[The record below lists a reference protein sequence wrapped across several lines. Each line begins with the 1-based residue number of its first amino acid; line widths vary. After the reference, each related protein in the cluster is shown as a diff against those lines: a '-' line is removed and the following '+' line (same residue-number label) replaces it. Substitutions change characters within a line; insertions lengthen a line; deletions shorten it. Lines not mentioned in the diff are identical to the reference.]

1 MGGMVSEE
9 TKIRSALEAQEIK
22 PERILKLAKEYPEIM
37 EDVISYI
44 TNQCND
50 SSLRGKIDFYQ
61 YRLLLENSVDGL
73 HGVIYDV
80 HFPRNDDELAV
91 RDTIYIATR
100 NFISMLFTRIYHGLD
115 NEIILTD
122 LRTRNPV
129 QIIGQTQ
136 QVR

>member
-9 TKIRSALEAQEIK
+9 RKIRDALEPDTSSI
-22 PERILKLAKEYPEIM
+22 RKLSAEYPEIM
-37 EDVISYI
+37 EEVISYI

-61 YRLLLENSVDGL
+61 YRLLLENGVNGL

-80 HFPRNDDELAV
+80 HFPKGEDELAV
-91 RDTIYIATR
+91 RDTIYLASR
-100 NFISMLFTRIYHGLD
+100 NFISMLYTRIYHGLD

-129 QIIGQTQ
+129 QIVGQTQ

>member
-9 TKIRSALEAQEIK
+9 RKIRDALEPDTSSI
-22 PERILKLAKEYPEIM
+22 RKLSAEYPEIM
-37 EDVISYI
+37 EEVISYI

-61 YRLLLENSVDGL
+61 YRLLLENGVNGL

-80 HFPRNDDELAV
+80 HFPKNEDEIAI
-91 RDTIYIATR
+91 RDTIYLASR
-100 NFISMLFTRIYHGLD
+100 NFISMLYTRIYHGLD

-129 QIIGQTQ
+129 QIVGQTQ

>member
-9 TKIRSALEAQEIK
+9 RKIRDALEPDATSI
-22 PERILKLAKEYPEIM
+22 RKLSTEYPEIM
-37 EDVISYI
+37 EEVISYI

-61 YRLLLENSVDGL
+61 YRQLLKNGINGL

-80 HFPRNDDELAV
+80 HFPKNEDELAI
-91 RDTIYIATR
+91 RDTIYLASR
-100 NFISMLFTRIYHGLD
+100 NFISMLYTRIYHGLD

-129 QIIGQTQ
+129 QIVGQTQ